1 MLKKT
6 FFRSFAALLALCL
19 LFALPA
25 QAEDFD
31 DFYDD
36 GYVEEEW
43 HPDPLKASISAS
55 ATSVLVGQAVKFP
68 VKASGGIP
76 PYAVQLTV
84 TSGGAVVDSDSLELW
99 ENESSWVGF
108 TPNALGVYQVK
119 ISLTAEE
126 GGGISRSFTIAAR
139 QKDSESREHWEK
151 TMQDV
156 VLTGS
161 WTEDLLAIAR
171 TQLGYEE
178 SGKDFIVDSAGK
190 KQGFTRYG
198 AWCSAP
204 YAEWCAVFVGFCL
217 HYAGVPESVCPWDAS
232 CPEWV
237 SIARERGEFEEP
249 AGYVPQP
256 GDLVFLREAGEK
268 RASHMGIVETVAAD
282 EIGTIEGNASRT
294 VARRSYAPDSEA
306 IYGYISLS
314 GLAAAN
320 APTAAAPLEETA
332 APQTTDE
339 TAKSSAAET
348 AAPAATIVYRAS
360 SGETATETFS
370 PGMRFTANPAGGTFP
385 DEIDANWSWDYSDS
399 GVCYSR
405 AAEGEITLPD
415 PARPGYTFLGWQL
428 EGAVFTAQWEND
440 EPIVF

>member
-19 LFALPA
+19 LFAFLA

-76 PYAVQLTV
+76 PYTVKLTV

-108 TPNALGVYQVK
+108 TPNVLGVYQVK

-178 SGKDFIVDSAGK
+178 SGKDFIVDSVGK
-190 KQGFTRYG
+190 KQGLTRYG

-204 YAEWCAVFVGFCL
+204 YAR
-217 HYAGVPESVCPWDAS
+217 AGAPCSSAS
-232 CPEWV
+232 ACTMRASRNPSARGMRAARNWV
-237 SIARERGEFEEP
+237 SIARERGEFAGTGGLRP
-249 AGYVPQP
+249 A
-256 GDLVFLREAGEK
+256 AGPSPFSCAK
-268 RASHMGIVETVAAD
+268 RAKSAPRTWASWKPSPRTKSARSRATPPGPSRAQAMRLIPKQFTATSAFPGL
-282 EIGTIEGNASRT
+282 ASR
-294 VARRSYAPDSEA
+294 
-306 IYGYISLS
+306 
-314 GLAAAN
+314 
-320 APTAAAPLEETA
+320 
-332 APQTTDE
+332 
-339 TAKSSAAET
+339 
-348 AAPAATIVYRAS
+348 AT
-360 SGETATETFS
+360 
-370 PGMRFTANPAGGTFP
+370 
-385 DEIDANWSWDYSDS
+385 
-399 GVCYSR
+399 
-405 AAEGEITLPD
+405 L
-415 PARPGYTFLGWQL
+415 
-428 EGAVFTAQWEND
+428 
-440 EPIVF
+440 